1 MEAPIRSKRVYE
13 EVAERIAQLIE
24 NAELQSGD
32 RLPAERD
39 LARRFSVSRPSVR
52 EAIIALETAGLVEV
66 RAGEAAYVATRQLEE
81 ISLPL
86 ASLAPSAWEQM
97 EAGELFETQLAGNAA
112 RRGEISA
119 RKRVEAVLT
128 GASSGRHPL
137 EVSAPLTWSFHRAV
151 IEAGDN
157 AFMASLADELWRYR
171 AGKSWLGYASKFGRF
186 DADPA
191 LTFDRFR
198 LAEAIVGGSER
209 DAAAAMG
216 RLYLRMRAILFD

>member
-13 EVAERIAQLIE
+13 EVAERIAQLIK

-66 RAGEAAYVATRQLEE
+66 RAGEAAYVAARRLEE

-86 ASLAPSAWEQM
+86 ASLAAGAWEQM
-97 EAGELFETQLAGNAA
+97 EAGELFETQLARNAA
-112 RRGEISA
+112 GRGETPA

-128 GASSGRHPL
+128 GPGGAGHTSGVP
-137 EVSAPLTWSFHRAV
+137 APLTWSFHRAV

-171 AGKSWLGYASKFGRF
+171 TGKSWTGYETGFARF

-198 LAEAIVGGSER
+198 LAEAIVGGSQR
-209 DAAAAMG
+209 DAAASMG
-216 RLYLRMRAILFD
+216 RLYLRMRTILFD

>member
-1 MEAPIRSKRVYE
+1 MEAPVRSKRVYE

-24 NAELQSGD
+24 NAQLQSGD

-66 RAGEAAYVATRQLEE
+66 RAGEAAYVAARRLEE

-86 ASLAPSAWEQM
+86 ASLSAGAGEQM
-97 EAGELFETQLAGNAA
+97 EAGELFETKLARNAA
-112 RRGEISA
+112 LRGEAQA

-128 GASSGRHPL
+128 GSSGSAHPPG
-137 EVSAPLTWSFHRAV
+137 VPAPLTWSFHRAV

-171 AGKSWLGYASKFGRF
+171 TGPSWQDFAVPLSRF
-186 DADPA
+186 DVDPA

-209 DAAAAMG
+209 DAGAAMG

>member
-1 MEAPIRSKRVYE
+1 MEAPIKSKRIYE

-24 NAELQSGD
+24 SSELQSGD

-66 RAGEAAYVATRQLEE
+66 RAGEAAYVTSRRLEE

-86 ASLAPSAWEQM
+86 ASLAAGAWEQM
-97 EAGELFETQLAGNAA
+97 EASELFETQLARNAA
-112 RRGEISA
+112 TRGDLAA
-119 RKRVEAVLT
+119 RKRVEATLT
-128 GASSGRHPL
+128 GDKSGAHAPYGP
-137 EVSAPLTWSFHRAV
+137 APLTWSFHRAV

-157 AFMASLADELWRYR
+157 AFMASLADELWRHR
-171 AGKSWLGYASKFGRF
+171 SGKSWLGYEAKFGRF

-209 DAAAAMG
+209 GAVAALG

>member
-1 MEAPIRSKRVYE
+1 MEVPVRSKRVYE

-66 RAGEAAYVATRQLEE
+66 RAGEAAYVAARRLEE

-86 ASLAPSAWEQM
+86 ASLAAGAWEQM
-97 EAGELFETQLAGNAA
+97 EAGELFEIQLARNAA
-112 RRGEISA
+112 RRGDMAA

-128 GASSGRHPL
+128 SPGGVHASGMP
-137 EVSAPLTWSFHRAV
+137 APLTWSFHRAV

-157 AFMASLADELWRYR
+157 AFMASLADDLWRFR
-171 AGKSWLGYASKFGRF
+171 AGSTWSDYHERLARF

-209 DAAAAMG
+209 DAAAALG

>member
-1 MEAPIRSKRVYE
+1 MEAPVRSKRVYE

-24 NAELQSGD
+24 AAELQSGD

-66 RAGEAAYVATRQLEE
+66 RAGEAAYVATRRLEE

-86 ASLAPSAWEQM
+86 ASLSAGAWEQM
-97 EAGELFETQLAGNAA
+97 EAGELFETQLARNAA
-112 RRGEISA
+112 LRGEVSA

-128 GASSGRHPL
+128 EAKGGHPTGAP
-137 EVSAPLTWSFHRAV
+137 APLTWSFHRAV

-157 AFMASLADELWRYR
+157 AFMASLADDLWRHR
-171 AGKSWLGYASKFGRF
+171 TGKSWSAHAARFASF
-186 DADPA
+186 DTDPSLA
-191 LTFDRFR
+191 FDRFR
-198 LAEAIVGGSER
+198 LAEAIAGGSER
-209 DAAAAMG
+209 DAGAAMG